1 MLYYVNCQRFKS
13 EILDEAAVKRALIRI
28 SHQIIER
35 NEGVENVC
43 ILGIKSRGVPMAET
57 FAKNIK
63 EIENRE
69 IKTGKLDIT
78 LYRDDLKNNSFEPV
92 INATEIDFDVTGMHV
107 ILVDDVLYT
116 GRTARAAM
124 DAVTK
129 LGRPATIQLAVLI
142 DRGHRELPIRADFV
156 GKNVPTAKS
165 ELIRVHFKEFDGK
178 QNVELYDK

>member
-1 MLYYVNCQRFKS
+1 MKFKS
-13 EILDEAAVKRALIRI
+13 EILDEAAVKRTLIRM
-28 SHQIIER
+28 SHQIVER
-35 NEGVENVC
+35 NEGVDNVC
-43 ILGIKSRGVPMAET
+43 IIGIKSRGVPMAEI
-57 FAKNIK
+57 FSENIK

-78 LYRDDLKNNSFEPV
+78 LYRDDLKNNSCEPV
-92 INATEIDFDVTGMHV
+92 INATEINFDVTGMHV

-165 ELIRVHFKEFDGK
+165 ELVKVHFNELDGK